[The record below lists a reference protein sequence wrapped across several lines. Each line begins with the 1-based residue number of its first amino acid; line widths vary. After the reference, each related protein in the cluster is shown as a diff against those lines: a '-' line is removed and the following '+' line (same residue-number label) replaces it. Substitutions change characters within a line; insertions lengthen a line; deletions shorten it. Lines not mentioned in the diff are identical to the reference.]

1 MSESPSRGLV
11 PMGKFLKPW
20 GLNGE
25 LRVTIFNEIDSA
37 LKIGMEIWVETET
50 GVYSTQK
57 IESLN
62 IVGNNSRIKLTGCN
76 KREEAEKLHGFVFS
90 LPRNEF
96 IPLEGKEF
104 YLIDLIGCKVS
115 DENENSIGK
124 VVDTISLPAQ
134 NHIVVEAEGNEIL
147 IPFVDAHIS
156 LFDEKKKILI
166 VKDVEG
172 LLN

>member
-1 MSESPSRGLV
+1 
-11 PMGKFLKPW
+11 MGKFLKPW

-76 KREEAEKLHGFVFS
+76 KREEAEKLHAFVFS
-90 LPRNEF
+90 LSRSEF
-96 IPLEGKEF
+96 IPLEGKEL

-115 DENENSIGK
+115 DENQNTIGT
-124 VVDTISLPAQ
+124 VVDTLSLPAQ

-156 LFDEKKKILI
+156 LFDKKKKILI

>member
-1 MSESPSRGLV
+1 
-11 PMGKFLKPW
+11 MGKFLKPW

-25 LRVTIFNEIDSA
+25 LRVTILNEIDSA
-37 LKIGMEIWVETET
+37 LKIGMEIWVETNK
-50 GVYSTQK
+50 GVFSTQT

-62 IVGNNSRIKLTGCN
+62 IVGNNSRIKLTGYN
-76 KREEAEKLHGFVFS
+76 KREEAEKLHGFVFF
-90 LPRNEF
+90 LPRSEF
-96 IPLEGKEF
+96 IPLEGKEL
-104 YLIDLIGCKVS
+104 YLIDLMGCKVS
-115 DENENSIGK
+115 DENKNSIGT
-124 VVDTISLPAQ
+124 VVDTLSLPAQ

>member
-1 MSESPSRGLV
+1 
-11 PMGKFLKPW
+11 MGKFLKPW

-37 LKIGMEIWVETET
+37 LKIGMEIWVETDK
-50 GVYSTQK
+50 GVFSTQT

-62 IVGNNSRIKLTGCN
+62 IVGNNSRIKLTGYN
-76 KREEAEKLHGFVFS
+76 KREEAEKLHSCVFS
-90 LPRNEF
+90 LPRSEF
-96 IPLEGKEF
+96 IPLEGKEL

-115 DENENSIGK
+115 DENQNSIGK

-166 VKDVEG
+166 LKDVEG

>member
-1 MSESPSRGLV
+1 
-11 PMGKFLKPW
+11 MGKFLKPW

-37 LKIGMEIWVETET
+37 LKIGMEIWVETNK
-50 GVYSTQK
+50 GVFSTQT

-90 LPRNEF
+90 LSRSEF
-96 IPLEGKEF
+96 IPLEGKEL

-115 DENENSIGK
+115 DENKNSIGT
-124 VVDTISLPAQ
+124 VVDTLSLPAQ

>member
-1 MSESPSRGLV
+1 
-11 PMGKFLKPW
+11 MGKFLKPW

-62 IVGNNSRIKLTGCN
+62 IVGNNSRIKLTGYN

-90 LPRNEF
+90 LPRSEF
-96 IPLEGKEF
+96 IPLKGKEF

-115 DENENSIGK
+115 DENKNSIGT
-124 VVDTISLPAQ
+124 VVDTLSLPAQ
-134 NHIVVEAEGNEIL
+134 NYIVEAEGNEIL

-156 LFDEKKKILI
+156 LFDKKKKILI

-172 LLN
+172 LLS

>member
-1 MSESPSRGLV
+1 
-11 PMGKFLKPW
+11 
-20 GLNGE
+20 
-25 LRVTIFNEIDSA
+25 
-37 LKIGMEIWVETET
+37 METNK
-50 GVYSTQK
+50 GVFSTQT

-62 IVGNNSRIKLTGCN
+62 IVGNNSRIKLTGYN
-76 KREEAEKLHGFVFS
+76 KREEAEKLHSCVFY
-90 LPRNEF
+90 LPRYEF
-96 IPLEGKEF
+96 IPLEGKEL

-115 DENENSIGK
+115 DENQNSIGK

>member
-1 MSESPSRGLV
+1 
-11 PMGKFLKPW
+11 MGKFLKPW

-37 LKIGMEIWVETET
+37 LKIGMEIWVETNK
-50 GVYSTQK
+50 GVFSTQT

-62 IVGNNSRIKLTGCN
+62 IVGNNSRIKLTGYN
-76 KREEAEKLHGFVFS
+76 KREEAEKLHGFVFF
-90 LPRNEF
+90 LPRSEF
-96 IPLEGKEF
+96 IPLAGNEL

-115 DENENSIGK
+115 DENKNSIGT
-124 VVDTISLPAQ
+124 VVDTLSLPAQ
-134 NHIVVEAEGNEIL
+134 NYIVVEAEGNEIL
-147 IPFVDAHIS
+147 IPFVDANIS

>member
-1 MSESPSRGLV
+1 
-11 PMGKFLKPW
+11 MGKFLKPW
-20 GLNGE
+20 GLTGE

-76 KREEAEKLHGFVFS
+76 KREEAEKLHGFVFNI
-90 LPRNEF
+90 PRSEF

-156 LFDEKKKILI
+156 LFDEKNKILI

>member
-1 MSESPSRGLV
+1 
-11 PMGKFLKPW
+11 MGKFLKPW

-37 LKIGMEIWVETET
+37 LKIGMEIWVETNK
-50 GVYSTQK
+50 GVFSTQT

-62 IVGNNSRIKLTGCN
+62 IVGNNSRIKLTGYN
-76 KREEAEKLHGFVFS
+76 KREEAEKLHSCVFS
-90 LPRNEF
+90 LPRSEF
-96 IPLEGKEF
+96 IPLVGKEL

-115 DENENSIGK
+115 DENKNSIGT
-124 VVDTISLPAQ
+124 VVDTLSLPAQ

>member
-1 MSESPSRGLV
+1 
-11 PMGKFLKPW
+11 MGKFLKPW

-62 IVGNNSRIKLTGCN
+62 IVRNNSRIKLTGCN
-76 KREEAEKLHGFVFS
+76 KREEAEKLLGFVFS
-90 LPRNEF
+90 LPRSEF
-96 IPLEGKEF
+96 IPLDGKEL
-104 YLIDLIGCKVS
+104 YLIDLMGCKVS
-115 DENENSIGK
+115 DENKNSIGT
-124 VVDTISLPAQ
+124 VVDTLSLPTQ
-134 NHIVVEAEGNEIL
+134 NYIVVEAEGNEIL

>member
-1 MSESPSRGLV
+1 
-11 PMGKFLKPW
+11 MGKFLKPW

-37 LKIGMEIWVETET
+37 LKIGMEIWVETKT

-62 IVGNNSRIKLTGCN
+62 IVGSNSRIKLTECN

-90 LPRNEF
+90 LPRSEF

-134 NHIVVEAEGNEIL
+134 IHIVVEAEGNEIL

-156 LFDEKKKILI
+156 LFDKKKKILI
-166 VKDVEG
+166 MKDVEG

>member
-1 MSESPSRGLV
+1 M
-11 PMGKFLKPW
+11 
-20 GLNGE
+20 
-25 LRVTIFNEIDSA
+25 RVAIFNEIDSA
-37 LKIGMEIWVETET
+37 LKIGMEIWVETGK
-50 GVYSTQK
+50 GVFSTQT

-62 IVGNNSRIKLTGCN
+62 IVGNNSRIKLKGCN
-76 KREEAEKLHGFVFS
+76 KREEAEMLHGFVFS
-90 LPRNEF
+90 LPRSEF
-96 IPLEGKEF
+96 KLLDGKEF

-115 DENENSIGK
+115 DENKNSIGT
-124 VVDTISLPAQ
+124 VVDTLSLPAQ

-166 VKDVEG
+166 VKNVEG

>member
-1 MSESPSRGLV
+1 
-11 PMGKFLKPW
+11 MGKFLKPW

-37 LKIGMEIWVETET
+37 LKIGMEIWVETNK
-50 GVYSTQK
+50 GVFSTQT

-62 IVGNNSRIKLTGCN
+62 IVGNNSRIKLTGYN
-76 KREEAEKLHGFVFS
+76 KREEAEKLHSCVFS
-90 LPRNEF
+90 LPRSEF
-96 IPLEGKEF
+96 IPLEGKEL

-115 DENENSIGK
+115 DENKNSIGT
-124 VVDTISLPAQ
+124 VVDTLSLPAQ

-156 LFDEKKKILI
+156 LFDKKKKILI

>member
-1 MSESPSRGLV
+1 
-11 PMGKFLKPW
+11 MGKFLKPW

>member
-1 MSESPSRGLV
+1 
-11 PMGKFLKPW
+11 MGKFLKPW

-37 LKIGMEIWVETET
+37 LKIGMEIWVETNKD
-50 GVYSTQK
+50 VFSTQT

-62 IVGNNSRIKLTGCN
+62 IVGNNSRIKLTEYN
-76 KREEAEKLHGFVFS
+76 KREEAEKLHGFVYF
-90 LPRNEF
+90 LPRSEF
-96 IPLEGKEF
+96 IPLEGKEL
-104 YLIDLIGCKVS
+104 YLIDLIGCRVS
-115 DENENSIGK
+115 DKNKNSIGT
-124 VVDTISLPAQ
+124 VVDTLSLPAQ

-156 LFDEKKKILI
+156 LFDKKKKILI

>member
-1 MSESPSRGLV
+1 
-11 PMGKFLKPW
+11 MGKFLKPW

-37 LKIGMEIWVETET
+37 LKIGMEIWVETNK
-50 GVYSTQK
+50 GVFSTQT

-90 LPRNEF
+90 LPRSEF
-96 IPLEGKEF
+96 IPLEGKEL

-115 DENENSIGK
+115 DENKNSIGT
-124 VVDTISLPAQ
+124 VVDTLSLPAQ

>member
-1 MSESPSRGLV
+1 MSESPPRGLV

-37 LKIGMEIWVETET
+37 LKIGMEIWVETNKD
-50 GVYSTQK
+50 VFSTQT

-62 IVGNNSRIKLTGCN
+62 IVGNNSRIKLTGYN
-76 KREEAEKLHGFVFS
+76 KREAAEKLHGFIFS
-90 LPRNEF
+90 LPRSEF
-96 IPLEGKEF
+96 SPLEGKEL
-104 YLIDLIGCKVS
+104 YLVDLIGCKVS
-115 DENENSIGK
+115 DENKNSIGT
-124 VVDTISLPAQ
+124 VVETLSLPTQ
-134 NHIVVEAEGNEIL
+134 NYIVVEAEGNEIL

>member
-1 MSESPSRGLV
+1 
-11 PMGKFLKPW
+11 MGKFLKPW

-76 KREEAEKLHGFVFS
+76 KREEAKKLHGFVFS
-90 LPRNEF
+90 LPRNKF

-147 IPFVDAHIS
+147 IPFVDAYIS

>member
-1 MSESPSRGLV
+1 
-11 PMGKFLKPW
+11 MGKFLKPW

-37 LKIGMEIWVETET
+37 LKIGMEIWVETNK
-50 GVYSTQK
+50 GVFSTQT

-62 IVGNNSRIKLTGCN
+62 IVRNNSRIKLTGCN
-76 KREEAEKLHGFVFS
+76 IRVEAEKLHGFVFS
-90 LPRNEF
+90 LPRSKF
-96 IPLEGKEF
+96 ISLEGKEF
-104 YLIDLIGCKVS
+104 YLIDLIGCKIS
-115 DENENSIGK
+115 DENKNSIGT
-124 VVDTISLPAQ
+124 VVDTLSLPAQ
-134 NHIVVEAEGNEIL
+134 NHIVVEAKGNEIL